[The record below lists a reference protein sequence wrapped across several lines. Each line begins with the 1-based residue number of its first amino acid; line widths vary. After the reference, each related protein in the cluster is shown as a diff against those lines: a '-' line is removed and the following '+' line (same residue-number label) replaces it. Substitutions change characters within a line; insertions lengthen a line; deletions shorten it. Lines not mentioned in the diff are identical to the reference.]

1 MCDIAG
7 LVRGTIDVEELDG
20 MSEREGGDVVSI
32 DKGSI
37 QELACRP
44 TVNHGRGVG
53 TAISASEPHV
63 HAKV

>member
-1 MCDIAG
+1 MCDVAG
-7 LVRGTIDVEELDG
+7 LVGGTINVEESDRMAEG
-20 MSEREGGDVVSI
+20 KGGDVVSI

-44 TVNHGRGVG
+44 TVDHGRGVG